1 MRSVFSP
8 SVTQYQ
14 LNPEELAALIR
25 AAIQEGHI
33 ASFKAPGNS
42 MIPIIRSGDKIFV
55 APVKQNSVHVGD
67 VIVFV
72 QVRNGHVL
80 AHRVVQLKSN
90 RMLCKGDNVANSF
103 DGWTLFEGV
112 LGRVIKVQREGKP
125 VHFGLGIG
133 KKWIAYLSRKNWLVP
148 LIDFF
153 RKVKWIVIG
162 LFTTKGRPSER

>member
-1 MRSVFSP
+1 MKPVLSP
-8 SVTQYQ
+8 SITKYQ
-14 LNPEELAALIR
+14 LNSEELAALIR
-25 AAIQEGHI
+25 VVIEDGHI
-33 ASFKAPGNS
+33 ASFDAPGSS
-42 MIPIIRSGDKIFV
+42 MLPFIRSGDKIFV
-55 APVKQNSVHVGD
+55 EPVEQNSVHVGD

-72 QVRNGHVL
+72 QVGTGHVI

-103 DGWTLFEGV
+103 DGWILFEDV

-148 LIDFF
+148 LINFF

-162 LFTTKGRPSER
+162 LFTTKGRNSER